1 MRKKEEELREG
12 GKKAGG
18 KKGGSE
24 EEAEKGGRGKGGR
37 QKTWNDIP
45 GIHKKHGR
53 QIWIKSYAKNF
64 IVSWGLPKFCFPY
77 TLIRLH

>member
-1 MRKKEEELREG
+1 MKGLPGYEVAQQLGRGAGRHMRSWGGTIRKKEEEEREG

-18 KKGGSE
+18 KKGGRE
-24 EEAEKGGRGKGGR
+24 EEAENGGRGKGGR

-53 QIWIKSYAKNF
+53 
-64 IVSWGLPKFCFPY
+64 
-77 TLIRLH
+77 